1 MGVTL
6 SLFGLQ
12 FRVPKNGVMPRLDI
26 QIPMPPGAAL
36 PAQSSQ
42 SQPGPVPQTDTAQSS
57 SQHPDR

>member
-36 PAQSSQ
+36 PARPSQ
-42 SQPGPVPQTDTAQSS
+42 SQPEPVPQADTVPSS
-57 SQHPDR
+57 AQHPDR

>member
-36 PAQSSQ
+36 PARP
-42 SQPGPVPQTDTAQSS
+42 SQPAPESTPQAKTERPSA
-57 SQHPDR
+57 QHPG